1 MVWKKIAI
9 SLSDLVD
16 RDDIPDDVREIIR
29 RKLNIGDSDEEPTTD
44 ELDKMAEYI
53 AHMVHD
59 HMIEEAEV
67 IDTNDEDKDIKF
79 N

>member
-1 MVWKKIAI
+1 MKKIAI

-29 RKLNIGDSDEEPTTD
+29 RKLNVGDADEEPTAD

-53 AHMVHD
+53 ARMVHD